1 MDLFIQHMGI
11 KYGLEYP
18 GLESLQGREI
28 FLSSETFKQLQRPTL
43 PPKQYVPRFFLE
55 GRGVKRT
62 GRKFSHLLLSSD
74 LVKNEWSYTS
84 TPYVCLRGFSV
95 LFFSYKDTFFIFLI
109 HTHKRTHCRKGSNSH
124 ISLIYGTRH
133 KMSSMLTLSPLT
145 WRIW

>member
-1 MDLFIQHMGI
+1 MQHMGI
-11 KYGLEYP
+11 KYGLECP
-18 GLESLQGREI
+18 GFESRQGREI
-28 FLSSETFKQLQRPTL
+28 FLSSETFKQPQSPTL
-43 PPKQYVPRFFLE
+43 PPKQYVPRFFLGGGGKE
-55 GRGVKRT
+55 T
-62 GRKFSHLLLSSD
+62 GRKFRHLLSTSD

-95 LFFSYKDTFFIFLI
+95 LFFSYKDTFFIFHI
-109 HTHKRTHCRKGSNSH
+109 PTHTHKRTHCRKGSNSH